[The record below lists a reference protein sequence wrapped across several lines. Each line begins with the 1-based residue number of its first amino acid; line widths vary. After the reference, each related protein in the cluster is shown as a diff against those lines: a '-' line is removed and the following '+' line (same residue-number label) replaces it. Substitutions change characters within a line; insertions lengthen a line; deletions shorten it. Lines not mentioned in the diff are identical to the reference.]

1 MYRTKTITSGG
12 SEQDF
17 ISAFVSAINAE
28 NDSRIVCATD
38 TVGGYTVVTITI
50 YGDFV
55 ITLTRGSANTY
66 TTSCY
71 KVTSTLN
78 SGGDEYLYFSNS
90 YLSQSTNASRTFKY
104 SIYSNSNCVFI
115 RFGSYNTSMVSPDDS
130 AAAYTAIK
138 DFIVAKN
145 NNDYYCT
152 YSFRNSSSIKSVIDS
167 TFKKPTNAGWT
178 EFDNFTAYDRLG
190 YTNNG
195 NDPYLVERIPNKA
208 FLSGNTT
215 NKGVVLTCLQ
225 DCSTVGRDQVIK
237 IGSKMYYSID
247 DHTIME
253 V

>member
-55 ITLTRGSANTY
+55 ITLTRGSANTSSVSY
-66 TTSCY
+66 Y

-78 SGGDEYLYFSNS
+78 SGGDEYIYFSSS
-90 YLSQSTNASRTFKY
+90 YSSQSTNASRTFKY
-104 SIYSNSNCVFI
+104 SIYSNTNCVFI
-115 RFGSYNTSMVSPDDS
+115 RLGSYNTSMISPDDT
-130 AAAYTAIK
+130 AAAGSGIK

-145 NNDYYCT
+145 NNDYFCA
-152 YSFRNSSSIKSVIDS
+152 YSFRNSSSVKSIIDS

-178 EFDNFTAYDRLG
+178 AFDAFTAYDRMT

-195 NDPYLVERIPNKA
+195 NNLYQIERIINKA
-208 FLSGNTT
+208 LLSGNTT
-215 NKGVVLTCLQ
+215 NKGVALTCLQ
-225 DCSTVGRDQVIK
+225 DCSTVSRDQLLK
-237 IGSKMYYSID
+237 IGDKMYYTID

>member
-50 YGDFV
+50 YDNFV

-130 AAAYTAIK
+130 AATYTAIK

-145 NNDYYCT
+145 NNDYYCA
-152 YSFRNSSSIKSVIDS
+152 YSFRNTSYIKSIIDS
-167 TFKKPTNAGWT
+167 TFRKPTNEEWT
-178 EFDNFTAYDRLG
+178 AFDAFTAYDRMT

-195 NDPYLVERIPNKA
+195 NNLYQIERIINKVL
-208 FLSGNTT
+208 LSGNTT
-215 NKGVVLTCLQ
+215 NKGVALTCLQ
-225 DCSTVGRDQVIK
+225 DCSTVSRDQLLK
-237 IGSKMYYSID
+237 IGDKMYYTID